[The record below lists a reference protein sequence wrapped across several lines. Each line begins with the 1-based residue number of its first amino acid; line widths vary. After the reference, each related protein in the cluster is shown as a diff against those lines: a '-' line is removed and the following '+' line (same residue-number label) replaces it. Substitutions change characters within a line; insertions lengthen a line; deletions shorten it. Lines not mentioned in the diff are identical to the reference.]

1 MFLITEST
9 NDEKRKIFLSG
20 RRTRGRG
27 SPGQRRTCLY
37 STFVRRSH
45 RGSRNSIASGLS
57 GERASDD
64 NDAIYAELK
73 RQLGNQTPGDRALPR
88 QMLIATHVGGLG
100 GLEDSQ
106 NQLPETEKSL
116 DLSQT
121 SIDWD
126 LTFLDS
132 DGSNQGSLDNGGGG
146 VDSPMSNRLS
156 LSLEDSRGGEAWPG
170 VSGALEQTS
179 GRQDGVNTT
188 EGA

>member
-1 MFLITEST
+1 L
-9 NDEKRKIFLSG
+9 D
-20 RRTRGRG
+20 
-27 SPGQRRTCLY
+27 
-37 STFVRRSH
+37 H
-45 RGSRNSIASGLS
+45 
-57 GERASDD
+57 
-64 NDAIYAELK
+64 NDAVYAELK
-73 RQLGNQTPGDRALPR
+73 LQLGNQTPGDHALQR
-88 QMLIATHVGGLG
+88 QMPIDTHVGGLE
-100 GLEDSQ
+100 GLKDSQ
-106 NQLPETEKSL
+106 NRSQGTDTSH

-121 SIDWD
+121 LIDWE